1 MIGLPRHIRSCTVA
15 ACFAASSIA
24 HAQLYSDRTQERGGG
39 TLQTCDTSMHVSIA
53 TTLLNGYN
61 CVFDPVIIPGSTQVQ
76 DLVWTYYYNGTFT
89 QAYNTPFEL
98 YFPWQEEYPVCLTV
112 NAYDLEAQQ
121 PCSTTV
127 CDLITPVSDVLCT
140 SLVANFDIAAV
151 DGQTVTFVSTSTF
164 AGLIDQETWS
174 FGDGAGATTS
184 TPTNTFV
191 GPGPFEICLTLMSSD
206 PYCSAT
212 LCQWLYLGPGN
223 VECAQLIDQGYWL
236 LQADNLVGVL
246 DTSRTSGMYSSIE
259 WDFGDGALAT
269 GSVAVHAYPV
279 EGEFQLCGTLR
290 AWGPLLGDTCVST
303 VCHTVWPQLVGLEE
317 PSANNSWVV
326 FPNPCT
332 DVIMVIG
339 ADALLARAVVLDA
352 LGRTALTPPKSAG
365 VGSARL
371 DLSSLEAGPYLL
383 HLSTPERSSVI
394 RIIKH

>member
-1 MIGLPRHIRSCTVA
+1 MIGLPHALFSA
-15 ACFAASSIA
+15 ALIA
-24 HAQLYSDRTQERGGG
+24 NAGLCVHAQPLLYPDRSHERGGG

-61 CVFDPVIIPGSTQVQ
+61 CVFDPVIVPGSTQVQ
-76 DLVWTYYYNGTFT
+76 DLVWTYYYNGAFT
-89 QAYNTPFEL
+89 QAYTNPFQL

-140 SLVANFDIAAV
+140 SLIANFEIAAV
-151 DGQTVTFVSTSTF
+151 DGQTVTFENTSTF
-164 AGLIDQETWS
+164 AGLIDQEVWT

-184 TPTNTFV
+184 APTNTFV
-191 GPGPFEICLTLMSSD
+191 GPGPFEICLTLVSSD

-246 DTSRTSGMYSSIE
+246 DTSRTSGMYSAID
-259 WDFGDGALAT
+259 WDFGDGAHAT
-269 GSVAVHAYPV
+269 GNVAVHAYPV
-279 EGEFQLCGTLR
+279 QGEFQLCGTLR
-290 AWGPLLGDTCVST
+290 AWGPLLGDTCIST
-303 VCHTVWPQLVGLEE
+303 VCHSVWPQLVGLEE
-317 PSANNSWVV
+317 TPSIAPWSVS
-326 FPNPCT
+326 PNPCT
-332 DVIMVIG
+332 DAITLWG
-339 ADALLARAVVLDA
+339 EDAFLTRVVVLDA
-352 LGRTALTPPKSAG
+352 LGRTVLTPPKSAG

-371 DLSSLEAGPYLL
+371 DLSSLEVGPYLL
-383 HLSTPERSSVI
+383 HLSTPERSSAI
-394 RIIKH
+394 RIIKR